1 MNLLQR
7 LLLGCSS
14 LVKLLL
20 WRSSKKKDHHG
31 VKQVFDDR
39 DRCCCCRW
47 DQLPT
52 DVLETIVDRLS
63 SDIDCVCLSMVCKS
77 WRSSVKN
84 RTRTQTRLPWLLL
97 PPQDTKQLKFYD
109 FSAGSFCN
117 FTLPKS
123 LQGGKFCASSKG
135 WLIIDKGPRFNPILF
150 LYNPISGARF
160 RLPPLNTI
168 PSFQEYVREFKDVYN
183 ITSYVDK
190 IELSSPDVSSKNCVV
205 AATFFNRGTLAL
217 CRPEDK
223 MWSIFQGVDKNNK
236 CSDMLFFNGVLYVL
250 MFSKNLDVTF
260 ATHSISVGD
269 GDDDVV
275 LKLIPH
281 GISLRAEA
289 GSSFTLDHLIHWVPL
304 DQNETSWIAEKG
316 LFKSYLVES
325 NDELLIV
332 HKILNVISVI
342 IIGDEDGVGNGNE
355 DHEFGENNNHEH
367 DLHHHDDD
375 EHDHNEGDEDEYGV
389 DNGND
394 DLEVGENNN
403 HGHDHH
409 HHNDDEHDH
418 NDDDYVDHFQVTQ
431 LSKFEIFH
439 IGDPNSSYIDHVATR
454 LHSLDNRT
462 LFVAERGSISIPLT
476 SLDDGLKRN
485 CIFFLDDSSRD
496 NLSRDS
502 GIFYIEDGRIE
513 RSFPFRW
520 DDTRKFYTSWLFP
533 NRLDYR
539 TKFCMMTWFS
549 PNIW

>member
-20 WRSSKKKDHHG
+20 WRSKIKKKDHHDG

-52 DVLETIVDRLS
+52 DISETIVDRLS
-63 SDIDCVCLSMVCKS
+63 SDIDCVRLSMVCKS

-84 RTRTQTRLPWLLL
+84 RTRTRTRLPWLLL
-97 PPQDTKQLKFYD
+97 PPQDTKHLKFFD

-160 RLPPLNTI
+160 RLPSLKTI
-168 PSFQEYVREFKDVYN
+168 PSFQEYIREFKDVYN

-205 AATFFNRGTLAL
+205 AATFFNQGTFAL

-223 MWSIFQGVDKNNK
+223 MWSIFRGLDKNN
-236 CSDMLFFNGVLYVL
+236 SYPDILFFNGVLYAL
-250 MFSKNLDVTF
+250 MFSENLDITF
-260 ATHSISVGD
+260 TTHNIRVGD
-269 GDDDVV
+269 GDGDRDDDVV

-289 GSSFTLDHLIHWVPL
+289 GSCFTLNHPIDWIPL
-304 DQNETSWIAEKG
+304 DQYETCWIAEKSI
-316 LFKSYLVES
+316 LKSYLVES
-325 NDELLIV
+325 NGELLII
-332 HKILNVISVI
+332 HKILNDICVI
-342 IIGDEDGVGNGNE
+342 IGGDEDEDGVGNGNE
-355 DHEFGENNNHEH
+355 DYEFGENNNHEH
-367 DLHHHDDD
+367 DHHHHDDD
-375 EHDHNEGDEDEYGV
+375 EHDHNEGNSDSD
-389 DNGND
+389 DN
-394 DLEVGENNN
+394 
-403 HGHDHH
+403 
-409 HHNDDEHDH
+409 
-418 NDDDYVDHFQVTQ
+418 DYVDHFQVTQ
-431 LSKFEIFH
+431 LSKFEIFR
-439 IGDPNSSYIDHVATR
+439 IGDPNSSDIDHVATR

-485 CIFFLDDSSRD
+485 CIFFLDDSSHH

-502 GIFYIEDGRIE
+502 GVFYIEDGRIE

-520 DDTRKFYTSWLFP
+520 DD
-533 NRLDYR
+533 R